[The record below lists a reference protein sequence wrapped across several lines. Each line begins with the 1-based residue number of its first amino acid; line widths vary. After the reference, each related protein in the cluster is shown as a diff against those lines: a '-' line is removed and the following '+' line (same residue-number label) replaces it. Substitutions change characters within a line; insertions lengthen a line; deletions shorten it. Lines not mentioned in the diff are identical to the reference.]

1 MKESLKKGLFS
12 TKQSLK
18 TTKKTSK
25 SNYEKINKKNL
36 VPFKRKESE
45 EKIERFP
52 EVETFGKDK
61 PSP

>member
-1 MKESLKKGLFS
+1 MLS
-12 TKQSLK
+12 TKQSTK

-25 SNYEKINKKNL
+25 SNYDKINKKNL
-36 VPFKRKESE
+36 TPFKRKESE
-45 EKIERFP
+45 EKIEKFP